1 MTQETTL
8 TRTKAMCE
16 NITQL
21 KNELERAQKLT
32 TKIIINSSRYDH
44 MQNDARELSDK
55 ILIAYGLLAE
65 QASLFTSISNEIIE
79 REFSRLKNEVDQMEQ
94 TK

>member
-55 ILIAYGLLAE
+55 ILNAYGLLAE
-65 QASLFTSISNEIIE
+65 QAGIFTTISNEIIE
-79 REFSRLKNEVDQMEQ
+79 REFSRLKNEVDQLEQ
-94 TK
+94 KQ

>member
-32 TKIIINSSRYDH
+32 TKIIINSNRYDH

-65 QASLFTSISNEIIE
+65 QAGLFTSISNEIIE

-94 TK
+94 AE